1 MFLGQLVQRCGWQ
14 GSVEVKLG
22 GREETMATTL
32 DVEGARATGR
42 PDGDARKWRERIETL
57 LRERRRASQ
66 GPPAAFPAGPD
77 PVDAARDQ
85 EEEAVWLAV
94 LDHSRDVQ
102 TTVEEA
108 LRRLATGQ
116 YGLCVECGQ
125 HIALAR
131 LRALPFAIRCLSC
144 QERFERGEEVGRVAP
159 TGRPRGF
166 RFAA

>member
-1 MFLGQLVQRCGWQ
+1 MV
-14 GSVEVKLG
+14 
-22 GREETMATTL
+22 TTL
-32 DVEGARATGR
+32 EVEDAPATGR
-42 PDGDARKWRERIETL
+42 PDGGARKWRERIEAL
-57 LRERRRASQ
+57 LRERRRVSQ
-66 GPPAAFPAGPD
+66 GPPAGFPAGPD

-102 TTVEEA
+102 STLEEA

-116 YGLCVECGQ
+116 YGFCVECGH

-144 QERFERGEEVGRVAP
+144 QEQFESGEEIGRAAP
-159 TGRPRGF
+159 IGRPKSF